1 VRLIRILPVVR
12 FTLLARLRAVRAFLC
27 GFAITSANKSKG
39 APVHGTERH
48 PPTTDGL
55 RDNRSVDLSI
65 PQDTALDEIRR
76 FQADWAD
83 DLELLRQNRLFDES
97 ALLTF
102 LKERGVPVAGV
113 IVGEPSDLHKRGWL
127 TGDGANEDGKPMYHP
142 FRLFVVH
149 QILEACKLRVATAA
163 SLRRDTIL
171 ALVQH
176 VVEGL
181 PPLEEIGNRSA
192 TWNRIVDLAIL
203 AEPVYW
209 PNLISRVSM
218 GAGLSFEGHLAKVDE
233 YRGKLLALVRT
244 LDPQVWEEHH
254 KNLRTTAAWMDG
266 NTYLYVMLRVASW
279 EQRQELKGAIGA
291 ALWIRHIAE
300 MIRRAF
306 EEALNTHWLEEDQ
319 AFGHWHTGARAKRFG
334 ADRPF
339 DDILRAKP
347 YVAYNFG
354 LFTGSAIR
362 WYLEGETEFFA
373 VCAILSEADR
383 FAVELVNLHGG
394 IGTGK
399 NNVPL
404 KLESMLRED
413 LAFRRF
419 SMISVDGDSEPALKA
434 IRRQVAQDNIVGS
447 INVHRPD
454 FEFANFTV
462 GELAEVAAQIDE
474 ANGVSGD
481 GVRLANWTGIGS
493 GSAFEENY
501 RRNSK
506 RPRSSL
512 KGEEWG
518 RALGEFAM
526 KNPNRADNGIER
538 PIRRQVWSAFHGW
551 QSNYDYQRERFTFDS
566 KTLEQIERPPVV
578 QVAPSDC
585 P

>member
-1 VRLIRILPVVR
+1 M
-12 FTLLARLRAVRAFLC
+12 
-27 GFAITSANKSKG
+27 
-39 APVHGTERH
+39 
-48 PPTTDGL
+48 
-55 RDNRSVDLSI
+55 SI
-65 PQDTALDEIRR
+65 PSIDPLNAILRCAT
-76 FQADWAD
+76 DWAD
-83 DLELLRQNRLFDES
+83 DLELLRQNHLLDES
-97 ALLTF
+97 AFLTF
-102 LKERGVPVAGV
+102 VKEKGVPVTGV
-113 IVGEPSDLHKRGWL
+113 GGGEPSDLQKRGWL
-127 TGDGANEDGKPMYHP
+127 TGDGAREDGKPTYHP
-142 FRLFVVH
+142 FRLFVIH

-163 SLRRDTIL
+163 SLRRDAIL
-171 ALVQH
+171 GLVER
-176 VVEGL
+176 VVETL
-181 PPLEEIGNRSA
+181 PSLEEIGNRSA

-209 PNLISRVSM
+209 PDLISRVSI
-218 GAGLSFEGHLAKVDE
+218 GAGLSFEGHRARVDE
-233 YRGKLLALVRT
+233 YRGKLLALVKT

-254 KNLRTTAAWMDG
+254 KDLRKTAAWMDG

-279 EQRQELKGAIGA
+279 QQREELKGAIAG

-319 AFGHWHTGARAKRFG
+319 AFGHWYPGARAKRFG

-339 DDILRAKP
+339 DDVLRAKP
-347 YVAYNFG
+347 YIAYTFG

-373 VCAILSEADR
+373 ACVMLSEADR

-394 IGTGK
+394 IGTGR

-413 LAFRRF
+413 RAFRRF
-419 SMISVDGDSEPALKA
+419 SMISVDGDSEPALKV

-474 ANGVSGD
+474 THGFSGAS
-481 GVRLANWTGIGS
+481 VRLANWTGIES
-493 GSAFEENY
+493 GRAFEENY
-501 RRNSK
+501 RKNSK

-538 PIRRQVWSAFHGW
+538 PIRRQVWSALHGW
-551 QSNYDYQRERFTFDS
+551 QSNYDHQRDRFTFDPE
-566 KTLEQIERPPVV
+566 KLKQTERPRP
-578 QVAPSDC
+578 
-585 P
+585 